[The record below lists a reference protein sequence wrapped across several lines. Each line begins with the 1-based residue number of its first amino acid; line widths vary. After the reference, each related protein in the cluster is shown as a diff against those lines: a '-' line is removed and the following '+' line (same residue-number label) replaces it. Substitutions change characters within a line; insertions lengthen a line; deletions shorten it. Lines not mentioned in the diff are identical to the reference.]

1 MECMDEAHFLT
12 YEANFPGQKQPGLT
26 SQQQQ
31 QMPADQLL
39 HSWAGIWTLR
49 MRHQDQLLL
58 AGACSAANHSWAGI
72 WTLRMLEKI
81 NQLLFLLPIDFF
93 LLIKTRNYQ
102 FCSFFFCNLLF
113 MFYKNITWKR
123 TGLKTKS
130 LK

>member
-1 MECMDEAHFLT
+1 MDEAHFLT

-31 QMPADQLL
+31 MPADQLL
-39 HSWAGIWTLR
+39 HSWAGIWTLRMRHQDQLLLAGACQAANHSWAGIWTGACQAANHSWAGIWTMR

-81 NQLLFLLPIDFF
+81 NQLLF
-93 LLIKTRNYQ
+93 
-102 FCSFFFCNLLF
+102 
-113 MFYKNITWKR
+113 
-123 TGLKTKS
+123 
-130 LK
+130 

>member
-1 MECMDEAHFLT
+1 MDEAHFLT

-58 AGACSAANHSWAGI
+58 AGACQAANHSWAGI
-72 WTLRMLEKI
+72 WTLRMRHQD
-81 NQLLFLLPIDFF
+81 QLLLAGACQAANPSWAGIWTVDTAHAPPGPGPIGWSLP
-93 LLIKTRNYQ
+93 
-102 FCSFFFCNLLF
+102 S
-113 MFYKNITWKR
+113 
-123 TGLKTKS
+123 S
-130 LK
+130 

>member
-26 SQQQQ
+26 SQQQQQQ

-58 AGACSAANHSWAGI
+58 AGACQAANHS
-72 WTLRMLEKI
+72 
-81 NQLLFLLPIDFF
+81 
-93 LLIKTRNYQ
+93 
-102 FCSFFFCNLLF
+102 
-113 MFYKNITWKR
+113 
-123 TGLKTKS
+123 
-130 LK
+130 